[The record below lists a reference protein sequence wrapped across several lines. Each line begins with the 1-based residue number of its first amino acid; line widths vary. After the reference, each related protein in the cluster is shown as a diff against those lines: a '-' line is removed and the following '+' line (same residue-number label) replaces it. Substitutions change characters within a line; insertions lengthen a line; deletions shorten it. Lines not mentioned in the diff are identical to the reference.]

1 MNEKWWKTRLIFF
14 CCCAQFVCFIRFG
27 RYLWMFTL
35 FSNLIFFSFWLREL
49 YYIWLTCYSFVPVL
63 FSCLSRLVCWQMR
76 SRVYQ
81 LPGGHASWNP
91 HWGRIGWRP
100 RSTSVA
106 VWRLQSR
113 CRVGQQD
120 GEQRP
125 TRVSLSA
132 CLKKLCFV
140 VSQPY
145 LYPSH
150 PSIRNEKK
158 ERKNMED
165 VKEKSESFRYD
176 RISSS
181 SGGGMFFRRVGGF

>member
-1 MNEKWWKTRLIFF
+1 MIEKWWKTRLIFF
-14 CCCAQFVCFIRFG
+14 LLCSIRPLSLNVYAIFEFDCFLILIKG
-27 RYLWMFTL
+27 TL
-35 FSNLIFFSFWLREL
+35 L
-49 YYIWLTCYSFVPVL
+49 YIWLTCYSFGPFL
-63 FSCLSRLVCWQMR
+63 FSCLSRLICWQMR

-91 HWGRIGWRP
+91 HWSRIGWRP

-140 VSQPY
+140 VYNS
-145 LYPSH
+145 PSLTSSISILRIH
-150 PSIRNEKK
+150 PSVTKKK
-158 ERKNMED
+158 EKIW
-165 VKEKSESFRYD
+165 K
-176 RISSS
+176 I
-181 SGGGMFFRRVGGF
+181 